1 MDPLTLAATAI
12 AATIMTKFWEKTG
25 EKLGE
30 KVFSESE
37 KFLRALKTKA
47 PETGIAIE
55 KASEQPLDYGQAV
68 LEVQALAVRDSE
80 IAEAIQSLVLV
91 AEEEPNVRL
100 RNIAQEIINALR
112 NQQPTVQ
119 NAGKLAEKIGVIVQG
134 GSVNL
139 IGNKSPNP

>member
-30 KVFSESE
+30 KVFTESE
-37 KFLRALKTKA
+37 KFLGALNKKS
-47 PETGIAIE
+47 PETVTAIE
-55 KASEQPLDYGQAV
+55 KSSEQPLDYGQAV
-68 LEVQALAVRDSE
+68 LEVQALAARDSE

-91 AEEEPNVRL
+91 AEEESNVRL
-100 RNIAQEIINALR
+100 RNIAQEIINALG

-134 GSVNL
+134 GSVSIQN
-139 IGNKSPNP
+139 IDV